1 MDPEFHVTSQR
12 LYISHLLA
20 SNDSH
25 CDFLVQL
32 WNTPEFTKSCG
43 KTKVRTREDACKEI
57 SGRFLED
64 HTRNGY
70 GIYLVSLRASSEDV
84 EDYQSKSFQEISSQ
98 SKPNGTVSLMRGKP
112 PTAFTAPDLGFA
124 ILPEETRK
132 GYAREASQ
140 ALMDHVESALGVPDI
155 LGLFDPQNKA
165 SEAVFRSL
173 QFQDC
178 GVKNLQEFG
187 GLPVAIWV
195 KAGMSQ
201 DVSLY
206 RLK

>member
-1 MDPEFHVTSQR
+1 MDAEFHIASPR

-20 SNDSH
+20 SNDTH

-32 WNTPEFTKSCG
+32 WNTPEFIKTCG
-43 KTKVRTREDACKEI
+43 QTKVRTREDARNEI

-70 GIYLVSLRASSEDV
+70 GMYLVSLRESSEDA
-84 EDYQSKSFQEISSQ
+84 ENNQSKSFREIADQ
-98 SKPNGTVSLMRGKP
+98 LKPIGTVSLMRGKP
-112 PTAFTAPDLGFA
+112 PTGFTAPDLGFA
-124 ILPEETRK
+124 ILPEEMRK

-140 ALMDHVESALGVPDI
+140 ALMNYAESALGVPEI
-155 LGLFDPQNKA
+155 LGLFNPENKA

-173 QFQDC
+173 RFQDC
-178 GVKNLQEFG
+178 GVKNLNEFG

-195 KAGMSQ
+195 KAGMSK
-201 DVSLY
+201 DITVY
-206 RLK
+206 GLK